1 MERILVGVDGS
12 TNALGALGWA
22 ADLAGRVGAELV
34 AARVF
39 TSPQMELPP
48 GRDAELRR
56 EEQAELDGW
65 CEQRAAAAG
74 RRRSTLVDGDPPDAL
89 LATATR
95 EGADLLVVGGRGS
108 GGFGDLHLGSVAHHL
123 THHTT
128 MPLAVVPPSGTAP
141 VTHLVVG
148 VDGSPG
154 SLAAARF
161 CADLAGGLGVG
172 ATAVYAAEPSIAQL
186 PDEDPRSRHHAEFQ
200 ARGWAAPIEDAGVAL
215 ELDVE
220 GERHPVD
227 VLARALEAHPGSA
240 AVVGTRG
247 LGGFE
252 GLRLGRVPLQL
263 VHHTGAATVLVPASA
278 AH

>member
-12 TNALGALGWA
+12 TYALDALGWA
-22 ADLAGRVGAELV
+22 ADLAGRLGAELV

-39 TSPQMELPP
+39 SSPQMELPP
-48 GRDAELRR
+48 GRDAELRD
-56 EEQAELDGW
+56 EEAAELEGW
-65 CEQRAAAAG
+65 CTDRAAAAP
-74 RRRSTLVDGDPPDAL
+74 RRRSLLVDGDPPDAL
-89 LATATR
+89 LSAAEA
-95 EGADLLVVGGRGS
+95 EGAGLLVVGGRGS

-128 MPLAVVPPSGTAP
+128 RPLAVVPPSGAAP
-141 VTHLVVG
+141 VTHLVIG

-161 CADLAGGLGVG
+161 CADLAGGLGV
-172 ATAVYAAEPSIAQL
+172 AVTAVYAAEPSIAEL
-186 PDEDPRSRHHAEFQ
+186 PDDDPRSRHHAELQ
-200 ARGWAAPIEDAGVAL
+200 ARGWAASIEDAGATL
-215 ELDVE
+215 DLDVE
-220 GERHPVD
+220 GERHPVAA
-227 VLARALEAHPGSA
+227 LARALEAHPGSA

-263 VHHTGAATVLVPASA
+263 VHHTGAATILVPATTA
-278 AH
+278 R